1 MNNRVL
7 SFFHVRISA
16 DLHLDHVTHDHEWHE
31 SLMTRSRRRR
41 VRERNRE
48 RALFKSKSLEKEIF
62 NAQSSVKISLVLNK

>member
-7 SFFHVRISA
+7 SLFFHVSA
-16 DLHLDHVTHDHEWHE
+16 DLHLVMWLMSNHECQAHE
-31 SLMTRSRRRR
+31 SYHDKC
-41 VRERNRE
+41 VREKWEGE